1 MDPDAGRTDPRYF
14 RVIHS
19 YTDTDSKRLC
29 IFLQKILSPAG
40 RIGFL
45 RGGFDSDVDNRT
57 RHSFRYQVRRTLG
70 FHTPDCLCGGI
81 WTKSSHVKKRGVG
94 AG

>member
-14 RVIHS
+14 RVIHP

-45 RGGFDSDVDNRT
+45 RHGIDYDVDHLT
-57 RHSFRYQVRRTLG
+57 RHSFRYQVRRALG
-70 FHTPDCLCGGI
+70 FHPPDCLSGRIWAKGGN
-81 WTKSSHVKKRGVG
+81 VEKRGVG
-94 AG
+94 AR